1 MQAPERNREATHE
14 DVGWRWIGAGILLG
28 TAALLLLGL
37 LCVGPRLG
45 IAAVLT
51 LGALTGGMVVAGY
64 LLARSQVS

>member
-1 MQAPERNREATHE
+1 MQAPERSHAGTHE
-14 DVGWRWIGAGILLG
+14 GAGWRSIGAGILLG

-45 IAAVLT
+45 IAAVLA
-51 LGALTGGMVVAGY
+51 LGALTGGIGVAGY